1 MPAGKYNLVLD
12 QGADYATTLT
22 LKKAGSAINLTD
34 FTARAHI
41 RATKESTNY
50 VPFTMTF
57 PDRTAGQVTM
67 TLTSTAS
74 SNMAAGQYLYALEI
88 ESNAGVVTRI
98 IEGNLTLTREIT
110 R

>member
-1 MPAGKYNLVLD
+1 MPAGKYDLVLD
-12 QGADYATTLT
+12 QGSDYATTLT
-22 LKKAGSAINLTD
+22 LTKDGSAINLTN
-34 FTARAHI
+34 FTGRAHI
-41 RATKESTNY
+41 RATKESSNY
-50 VPFTMTF
+50 VPFVMTF

>member
-12 QGADYATTLT
+12 QGSDYATTLT
-22 LKKAGSAINLTD
+22 LKKSGSAIDLTD

-57 PDRTAGQVTM
+57 PDRAAGQVTM
-67 TLTSTAS
+67 TLPSATSS
-74 SNMAAGQYLYALEI
+74 SMAAGSYVYSLEI
-88 ESNAGVVTRI
+88 ESAAGAVTRL
-98 IEGNLTLTREIT
+98 IEGSLTLTREIT

>member
-1 MPAGKYNLVLD
+1 MPAGKYDLVLD
-12 QGADYATTLT
+12 QGSDYATTLT
-22 LKKAGSAINLTD
+22 LTKDGSAINLTD
-34 FTARAHI
+34 FIGRAHI
-41 RATKESTNY
+41 RATKESSNY
-50 VPFTMTF
+50 VPFVMTF